1 MGFFMVVKNANNAP
15 SIGTCGCGT
24 WLTHWR
30 RYGKP
35 SAGFRLAATCAV
47 VVCERPIETA
57 VPVQKDVLEGLQALG
72 RGDASWYIV
81 PVCRGCASR
90 KGARLIVEEDCGL
103 VPAQVL
109 ETCGRDDAEQTS
121 RLA

>member
-1 MGFFMVVKNANNAP
+1 MVVKNLNNAP
-15 SIGTCGCGT
+15 SIGTCGCGG
-24 WLTHWR
+24 WLNHWR
-30 RYGKP
+30 HYGKP
-35 SAGFRLAATCAV
+35 SERFRQADTCAV
-47 VVCERPIETA
+47 VVCGRPIETA

-81 PVCRGCASR
+81 PVCRACASR
-90 KGARLIVEEDCGL
+90 KGARLTVEEDCGL
-103 VPAQVL
+103 VSAQVL